1 MTVSYKPFQTDDGFK
16 SVGFLVDENG
26 NFSIANLNTTSAYK
40 INGYEVLSQ
49 TALGNSVLSSQ
60 LTSVG
65 TLTGLN
71 TNSTADIN
79 LLSATA
85 INLTAPDTQISSTT
99 LTATTTGAIVLLSGT
114 TGSIDNVDIGV
125 NTPGN
130 GTFNT
135 LTANADLFVGSQN
148 IKALSAAF
156 AVALS

>member
-1 MTVSYKPFQTDDGFK
+1 MTVSYKQFQTDDGFK

-26 NFSIANLNTTSAYK
+26 NFSIANLSTTSAYK
-40 INGYEVLSQ
+40 INGAEVLSQ
-49 TALGNSVLSSQ
+49 TALGNSVVSSQ

-65 TLTGLN
+65 TLTGLT
-71 TNSTADIN
+71 TNATADVN
-79 LLSATA
+79 LNSATA
-85 INLTAPDTQISSTT
+85 VNLTAPSTHITSST
-99 LTATTTGAIVLLSGT
+99 LTATTTGTIIISSGV
-114 TGSIDNVDIGV
+114 TGSINNVDIGSS
-125 NTPGN
+125 TPGN

>member
-1 MTVSYKPFQTDDGFK
+1 MTVSYKQFQTDDGFK
-16 SVGFLVDENG
+16 SAGFLVDENG

-40 INGYEVLSQ
+40 INGYEILSQ
-49 TALGNSVLSSQ
+49 TALGNSVVSSH

-65 TLTGLN
+65 TLTGLS
-71 TNSTADIN
+71 TNSANDIN

-85 INLTAPDTQISSTT
+85 INLTAPDVQISSTT

-114 TGSIDNVDIGV
+114 TGSIDNVNIGA
-125 NTPGN
+125 TSPGN

-135 LTANADLFVGSQN
+135 LTANTDLYVGSQN